1 MKIAAKTGSSILN
14 RKILATL
21 FYEPS
26 TRTRLSFE
34 AAMQRLG
41 GQIISTENA
50 GQFSSAAK
58 GETLED
64 TIRVVDQYSDVVVLR
79 HPQVGAAAQAASVS
93 SVPIINAGDG
103 GGQHPTQTLL
113 DVFTI
118 HDELGTLD
126 NIAIAAVGDLKN
138 GRTIRSLCYVMGK
151 FEGVKFYFVAPPT
164 IRMKDDIKQYLD
176 KHGVQWEEETDLDR
190 VLPQVDVVYATRV
203 QKERFNDEDEYNQAK
218 GKYILTK
225 QNVRTMKE
233 DAIILHPLPRVD
245 EITPE
250 VDSDRRAKYFQQARN
265 GLYVRMALLKR
276 LLE

>member
-64 TIRVVDQYSDVVVLR
+64 TIRVVEQYSDVIVLR
-79 HPQVGAAAQAASVS
+79 HPQVGSAKEAAQFSQ
-93 SVPIINAGDG
+93 VPIINAGDG

-118 HDELGTLD
+118 HDELGRLD
-126 NIAIAAVGDLKN
+126 NLTVAAVGDLKH
-138 GRTIRSLCYVMGK
+138 GRTIRSLCYVLGK
-151 FEGVKFYFVAPPT
+151 FENVKIYFVSPPSV
-164 IRMKDDIKQYLD
+164 RMKDDIKEYLD
-176 KHGVQWEEETDLDR
+176 KHGVNWQEETDLDK
-190 VLPQVDVVYATRV
+190 VLPLVDVVYATRV
-203 QKERFNDEDEYNQAK
+203 QKERFDNEEEYNHAK

-225 QNVRTMKE
+225 ENVSTMKE

-245 EITPE
+245 EITLE
-250 VDSDRRAKYFQQARN
+250 VDSDARAKYFQQAGN
-265 GLYVRMALLKR
+265 GLYVRMALLKM